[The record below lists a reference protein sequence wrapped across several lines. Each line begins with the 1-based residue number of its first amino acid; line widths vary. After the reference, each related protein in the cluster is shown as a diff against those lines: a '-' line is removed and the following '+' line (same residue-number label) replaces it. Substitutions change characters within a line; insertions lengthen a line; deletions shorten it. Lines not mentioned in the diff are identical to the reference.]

1 MDIKKAVLDN
11 LKGRTKEEIKGF
23 IQEVVDSK
31 EENAIPG
38 LGVIFEATWEKLSN
52 EEKDSMMN
60 LIMRGIS

>member
-1 MDIKKAVLDN
+1 MNIEKAVLNN

-31 EENAIPG
+31 NENGIPG
-38 LGVIFEATWEKLSN
+38 LGVIFEATWGKMTD

>member
-38 LGVIFEATWEKLSN
+38 LGVIFEATWKKLSN